1 VEFREITM
9 YFRRREDAKRLREM
23 FARFEVK
30 SIYLYTRDEW
40 IRHDEVLWHIY
51 GLLRPWEKLWLR
63 LRLAFRKLASRY
75 TAVLSAYGSDWETK
89 TAYDLTCF
97 FYKPFRPVLWDGSGY
112 NMVYVGHV
120 EKIYEKG
127 LEVEVEGNEVRITIP
142 PDKWMG
148 YINRLLLGW
157 ETLCRGEKTSA

>member
-1 VEFREITM
+1 MEFKEMTM
-9 YFRRREDAKRLREM
+9 HFRRREDAKRLREAL
-23 FARFEVK
+23 ARFEVK
-30 SIYLYTRDEW
+30 SIYLYDRDWW
-40 IRHDEVLWHIY
+40 IRSEVMW
-51 GLLRPWEKLWLR
+51 GLYPLVGFWGKLSMR
-63 LRLAFRKLASRY
+63 LKLAFRKLTSRY
-75 TAVLSAYGSDWETK
+75 TAVLHAYGSDRETK

-97 FYKPFRPVLWDGSGY
+97 FHKPFRPVLWDGSGY

-127 LEVEVEGNEVRITIP
+127 LEVEVEDNEVWILIP